1 MRITKLPLGEAEGAR
16 DLQTWASQRSAGR
29 AGVPLNRKERKARD
43 WRQRDRAQRWL
54 DAVERKR
61 RP

>member
-1 MRITKLPLGEAEGAR
+1 MKITKLPPGEAVGAR

-29 AGVPLNRKERKARD
+29 AGVPVGEKERKALAWKR
-43 WRQRDRAQRWL
+43 RDRAQRWL
-54 DAVERKR
+54 DWIERKR